1 MIAAWSVDRL
11 FAGEVL
17 LRAAVA
23 AKLAAKLN
31 WTRRKT
37 AVRKSIALLI
47 CADLAD
53 ISASRWYQT
62 RRKFL
67 NFKIGANLRLRRRSG
82 KRLSSTSLHDEEKA
96 TSSSTTSTTVAI
108 FGWF

>member
-1 MIAAWSVDRL
+1 M
-11 FAGEVL
+11 FAGLPLAERNVEFAEEFL
-17 LRAAVA
+17 LIAAVA
-23 AKLAAKLN
+23 AKLGGT
-31 WTRRKT
+31 TRYW

-67 NFKIGANLRLRRRSG
+67 NFKSGALNHSAG
-82 KRLSSTSLHDEEKA
+82 NSTSSRLLQ
-96 TSSSTTSTTVAI
+96 TVR
-108 FGWF
+108 F